1 MQNSVTDP
9 PSPPPFPLALLGRG
23 SRLSTEVEA
32 FLRLCRSSRAS
43 ARRCSAN
50 GRSPGGS
57 PRSTMMVWWG
67 MDGCPATLVPSGK
80 SAGFAP
86 SPPPPTYVNT
96 YPRSLRT
103 YTPIRVRHHTPPAR
117 KPTKPE
123 SEKKFRLDPDGS
135 SRAQPCR
142 MHIQRRWLVPFEGGL
157 DQGSDEAA
165 AAAHHSRGYSSVCL
179 YPPAVARSK
188 LGRMWMLTL
197 APGHWAEGDRSAQAG
212 WW

>member
-1 MQNSVTDP
+1 MSVQ
-9 PSPPPFPLALLGRG
+9 SGEREALLSKRALTGRLTTINDDG
-23 SRLSTEVEA
+23 MVGDGWMPCHPCALGQVSRVCA
-32 FLRLCRSSRAS
+32 
-43 ARRCSAN
+43 
-50 GRSPGGS
+50 
-57 PRSTMMVWWG
+57 
-67 MDGCPATLVPSGK
+67 K
-80 SAGFAP
+80 
-86 SPPPPTYVNT
+86 PPPPHIRKHISTFPSHLHT
-96 YPRSLRT
+96 HTRA
-103 YTPIRVRHHTPPAR
+103 TPHAASQKAHKTQ
-117 KPTKPE
+117 